1 MAADQSEISWAVF
14 FFRNLLSQS
23 RKGIIKQFVRVSLE
37 Y

>member
-14 FFRNLLSQS
+14 FHNLLSQS
-23 RKGIIKQFVRVSLE
+23 RKGIIKLFVRVSLE